1 MSITGKAC
9 GHESQ
14 RLAQARQLRARA
26 STWKSLLFAALGLP
40 FALAGSAFAD
50 EAAQKL
56 IDGALPLMHHSCES
70 VVEETGGNHER
81 IDEVVRA
88 LTAVSVYN
96 RGIVITDYAKTDA
109 EKDVLRE
116 KFIVAV
122 KKGCKSDPQALLAGV
137 IDDAVVFALS
147 SN

>member
-1 MSITGKAC
+1 
-9 GHESQ
+9 
-14 RLAQARQLRARA
+14 
-26 STWKSLLFAALGLP
+26 
-40 FALAGSAFAD
+40 
-50 EAAQKL
+50 
-56 IDGALPLMHHSCES
+56 MHHSCES
-70 VVEETGGNHER
+70 VVEETAGNHER

-122 KKGCKSDPQALLAGV
+122 KKGCKADPKALLAGV